1 MKDKKFT
8 AEHHAKIS
16 KANSGKK
23 RSAEALAN
31 NGKGKKGKKRGKYRK
46 KQILQQSSASLGL
59 NIPQL
64 FYFSAVS

>member
-31 NGKGKKGKKRGKYRK
+31 NGKGKKGKKRG
-46 KQILQQSSASLGL
+46 LGL